1 MMFLLL
7 IAGLF
12 LFMFHGLGFLL
23 LNGVLLIGLEIL
35 GVLFSGI
42 LGFILLGLCIK
53 LLIVRR

>member
-1 MMFLLL
+1 MMVLLL
-7 IAGLF
+7 IVGIF

-23 LNGVLLIGLEIL
+23 LGLEVL